1 MIVKMETSDD
11 TGSRV
16 NSPQSSRRAS
26 ISTTTNPMAAA
37 VAAVAAAAAAAHSLG
52 QLPHSPSTEGRKNSI
67 SAAAAAA
74 AAAGHWPMDL
84 TGPPVSS
91 PSSITQST
99 SGLTGSSNPLTAALP
114 FMNSF
119 GKHSLSHFRFLIP
132 SLFQSFFDG
141 FSWNFFWIIS

>member
-1 MIVKMETSDD
+1 MDMIVKMETSDD

-67 SAAAAAA
+67 SA
-74 AAAGHWPMDL
+74 GHWNHTPMDL

-91 PSSITQST
+91 PNSSGSVTQST
-99 SGLTGSSNPLTAALP
+99 SGLAVSSNPLTAALP

-119 GKHSLSHFRFLIP
+119 GKF
-132 SLFQSFFDG
+132 
-141 FSWNFFWIIS
+141 